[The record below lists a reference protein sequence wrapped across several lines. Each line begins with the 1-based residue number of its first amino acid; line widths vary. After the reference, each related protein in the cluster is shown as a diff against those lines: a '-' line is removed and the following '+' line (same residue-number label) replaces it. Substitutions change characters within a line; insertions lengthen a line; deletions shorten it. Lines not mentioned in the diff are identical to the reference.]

1 MNDKVTNRVNRD
13 DENIASKLSQVAEKT
28 NVNAQFAAELEER
41 LRTAHR
47 PKLSRSVF
55 LFRKISPALRWAVLM
70 IVLALVL
77 SWSIKSL
84 IPVPQAA
91 FNGTPGKFVCPVTLP
106 NGSQPYGKSVEEDPN
121 FHGNDQLWT
130 KLWPNG
136 KIYMLPTDQMPDG
149 SFIQKWYFERGV
161 HGALTIEGHRLDANA
176 APLRADIPDGYGD
189 TGLQVLSL
197 IFPTTGC
204 WEVTGHVENVSL
216 TFVTE
221 VVFGE
226 ATPTPEIT
234 THQSATPEIAV
245 TIIPPTQN
253 GGYDFRGAKLYLEQ
267 PLPESPDQAH
277 IYLLKKDKPA
287 TQEEAFA
294 LAERFGIH
302 GEMYTAPDYIFNTAD
317 FAISDGKQMLQVYS
331 ERFFSYTSD
340 MAKTS
345 RGSVGM
351 PNDNA
356 ETNIHAFLQARGMDF
371 PFNISA
377 VDLYGGYGIQ
387 PLAPDSIPMQYES
400 FTQPVMRVT
409 LDENG
414 EVLSVDAV
422 LMDYET
428 IPVGEYG
435 ILSAQEAFQILLN
448 DNILAGKM
456 EYFNAANRMP
466 QEWYRSYPDNQPIT
480 VYGYLSSYPALDP
493 GKPTLILVN
502 GVPITGNI
510 TGLESLEDYTFVK
523 ATGQY
528 RVENGIRKFN
538 VQSWDRKVQQYDLSG
553 TLSRQGDQI
562 ILTSDNGSGEHYPL
576 IDPPADVPLQT
587 KVPDTQLAI
596 SGVIVDGK
604 LDWTYIQYFDNY
616 SSGGGGGSNG
626 IGFYQLNL
634 SGTPLPFPSPTP
646 QPVVISGSAYIVQE
660 NDTLASIADRFGIT
674 LDQLAQ
680 ANNLSNASII
690 NADQVLIIPDIPSNQ
705 RAAGQKIQGVR
716 GLLNV
721 TIHNK
726 SDGSQRVEY
735 TLLYTPKGQRY
746 LYALMLEGTD
756 LQALQSYQ
764 NRPIEIWGTVDHYD
778 QQYGISVVKVERFEI
793 PFPDLQ
799 FQILRGKQKKITV
812 AGQSL
817 TLFTTDDGANYVQTM
832 PGGDVN
838 IPLVEN
844 AGGEVIVEALAVPD
858 ETISGYPAL
867 QVFSSGSATNP
878 KNGQPLEPQITADQ
892 PYIVDET
899 TSPASTE
906 TYTPPNLTIDTVE
919 LIYFV
924 SNPYY
929 QVNDP
934 NYNQRSPYIQPVWHF
949 HGRYEDG
956 GEFDVLIQAL
966 KQEFLLPELAPGLS
980 PG

>member
-1 MNDKVTNRVNRD
+1 MNDRFTNNVNGD
-13 DENIASKLSQVAEKT
+13 DENIARKLSQVAEKT
-28 NVNAQFAAELEER
+28 NVNPQFAAELEER
-41 LRTAHR
+41 LRTASR
-47 PKLSRSVF
+47 PKSSWSVSMF
-55 LFRKISPALRWAVLM
+55 GQISPALRWVALM
-70 IVLALVL
+70 ILLALVL
-77 SWSIKSL
+77 SWSIKNL
-84 IPVPQAA
+84 VPPPQPAVNDTPAIPIP
-91 FNGTPGKFVCPVTLP
+91 GTETTTPEPLNLTATPVT
-106 NGSQPYGKSVEEDPN
+106 QE
-121 FHGNDQLWT
+121 
-130 KLWPNG
+130 
-136 KIYMLPTDQMPDG
+136 
-149 SFIQKWYFERGV
+149 
-161 HGALTIEGHRLDANA
+161 
-176 APLRADIPDGYGD
+176 
-189 TGLQVLSL
+189 
-197 IFPTTGC
+197 
-204 WEVTGHVENVSL
+204 
-216 TFVTE
+216 
-221 VVFGE
+221 
-226 ATPTPEIT
+226 
-234 THQSATPEIAV
+234 
-245 TIIPPTQN
+245 
-253 GGYDFRGAKLYLEQ
+253 GGYDFRGAKLYLQQ
-267 PLPESPDQAH
+267 PLPESPDQAN
-277 IYLLKKDKPA
+277 IYLLKKDEAA
-287 TQEEAFA
+287 TEAQA
-294 LAERFGIH
+294 LALADRFGIQ
-302 GEMYTAPDYIFNTAD
+302 GEMYTAPDYIFNTTD
-317 FAISDGKQMLQVYS
+317 YVISDGKQLLQVYS
-331 ERFFSYTSD
+331 NRYFTYTANLAGSRTNPYGVKPSD
-340 MAKTS
+340 H
-345 RGSVGM
+345 
-351 PNDNA
+351 A
-356 ETNIHAFLQARGMDF
+356 EATIQQFLKARGFDF
-371 PFNISA
+371 PFSISTSSFSGEYS
-377 VDLYGGYGIQ
+377 VK

-400 FTQPVMRVT
+400 FTPPVMRVA
-409 LDENG
+409 LDEHG
-414 EVLSVDAV
+414 EVLGIDAS
-422 LMDYET
+422 LIDYDSS
-428 IPVGEYG
+428 PVGEYG
-435 ILSAQEAFQILLN
+435 IISAQEALQILLN

-456 EYFNAANRMP
+456 EYFHSANRMP
-466 QEWYRSYPDNQPIT
+466 KEWYRSYPDNQPVT
-480 VYGYLSSYPALDP
+480 AYGYISAYSAVDPSQPAL
-493 GKPTLILVN
+493 ILMN
-502 GVPITGNI
+502 GVSLTGNI
-510 TGLESLEDYTFVK
+510 NGLENLDDYTFVK

-538 VQSWDRKVQQYDLSG
+538 VDSWDRKVQETSVEG
-553 TLSRQGDQI
+553 ILSRQADQI
-562 ILTSDNGSGEHYPL
+562 VITSDNGTGQEYPL
-576 IDPPADVPLQT
+576 IDPPADVPLET
-587 KVPDTQLAI
+587 KVPDTQLTV

-634 SGTPLPFPSPTP
+634 SGTPVPFPSPTP

-721 TIHNK
+721 SIHNK

-735 TLLYTPKGQRY
+735 TLLYTPKGQKY

-778 QQYGISVVKVERFEI
+778 QQYGIPVGKVERFEI

-906 TYTPPNLTIDTVE
+906 TYTHPNLTIDTVE

-934 NYNQRSPYIQPVWHF
+934 NYSQRTTYIQPVWHF

-966 KQEFLLPELAPGLS
+966 KQESLLPELAPWLS